1 MTETVKA
8 VQGRWLLVDHRRLR
22 R

>member
-1 MTETVKA
+1 M
-8 VQGRWLLVDHRRLR
+8 VDHRRLR